1 MLAAIG
7 VTAADVFI
15 KPFLK
20 VIHMRF
26 QKIIGLRNCA
36 EVQGTR
42 REVFFG
48 KIIAWRPSTPL
59 LMNFIVDIFKIFNK
73 QFQGILC
80 QTIRFLRVRLT
91 KIAQIE
97 AGTKKQ
103 SARPIKKKTTI
114 LFWNFQNVSTY
125 LISPQVK
132 QNLISNLTNLV
143 YELPQELP
151 NALTL
156 PSQEIQKYYKN
167 LKFECR
173 HQKSNFGNSS
183 QNLRKSKYQIFLF
196 VPILLDFYTM
206 LRIFCLGLQKH
217 YFCYLLLKQNLQL
230 SL

>member
-80 QTIRFLRVRLT
+80 QAIRFLRVRLT
-91 KIAQIE
+91 KIAQID
-97 AGTKKQ
+97 AGAKKQ

-114 LFWNFQNVSTY
+114 LVVIFWNFQYVSTY
-125 LISPQVK
+125 PISPQVK

-143 YELPQELP
+143 YKLPQELP
-151 NALTL
+151 NDLSLA
-156 PSQEIQKYYKN
+156 SQEIQKYQKN
-167 LKFECR
+167 LKFGCR

-183 QNLRKSKYQIFLF
+183 QNLRKIFCLC
-196 VPILLDFYTM
+196 PIYWIFCTM
-206 LRIFCLGLQKH
+206 FQIFCLGLQKH
-217 YFCYLLLKQNLQL
+217 YFLLFIA
-230 SL
+230 